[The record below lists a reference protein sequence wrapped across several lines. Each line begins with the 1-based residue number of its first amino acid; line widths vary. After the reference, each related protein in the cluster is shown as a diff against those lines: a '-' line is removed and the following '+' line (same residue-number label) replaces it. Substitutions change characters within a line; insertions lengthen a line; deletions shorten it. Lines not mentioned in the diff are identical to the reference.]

1 MSNRDANGR
10 PNPSIRQPTPASPS
24 PSPEPPDGVSNT
36 NTNNAN
42 ANNFSADTAFDSLD
56 APDPQRSAAKGELPF
71 HEALNLGQDD
81 PSDVYRQEAEDQI
94 RSVIDSLYD
103 LAACSADVQP
113 NEEEL
118 VTVKV

>member
-10 PNPSIRQPTPASPS
+10 SNPSIRQQTPASPS

-36 NTNNAN
+36 NNAN
-42 ANNFSADTAFDSLD
+42 ANNFSADSALDSLD

-94 RSVIDSLYD
+94 RNVIDSLYD

-113 NEEEL
+113 NQEEF